1 MIFHQ
6 YITHFVLES
15 LQKAHSCSYLYTS
28 YVSYTRLKTYFFAFD
43 KSNIPGFSPNFRFRK
58 PVLKFAFNHN
68 TTLIIMRNTW
78 WAVFTKENTAFKEPL
93 SFKFFAC
100 RAHLKMIQEW
110 HLCLKMITP
119 VILCKSVKLLTH
131 ATMLPLLYT
140 IIRVTC
146 VIAFHVSQFLLTQEH
161 LVNPSKG

>member
-28 YVSYTRLKTYFFAFD
+28 YVSCTLLKTYFFAFD

-68 TTLIIMRNTW
+68 TTFYSIYSHHDVAPSGFIYLFG
-78 WAVFTKENTAFKEPL
+78 V
-93 SFKFFAC
+93 
-100 RAHLKMIQEW
+100 
-110 HLCLKMITP
+110 
-119 VILCKSVKLLTH
+119 
-131 ATMLPLLYT
+131 Y
-140 IIRVTC
+140 
-146 VIAFHVSQFLLTQEH
+146 IAFQTVHIKTCSW
-161 LVNPSKG
+161 KGRGNQYSSSGYCKLPTNGVMV